1 MAGSDEITGRILP
14 ERSNTRKNGAIGK
27 TLAQAGHALIVRD
40 HMALELLPVAALI
53 MRYRP
58 YAGRPPP
65 EEFMNDASMAQP
77 PREDIDGQAPAD
89 AARTLSA
96 LPPDEI
102 QALLA
107 QMPHDEALAVAA
119 QLSGAATAQAHD
131 ANAAAAAADIDAR
144 IDELIMP
151 APAILASTQTAAEA
165 VAFLVHSEAVAEI
178 TYIFVVDDEKLVG
191 VVGMRDLVLAKPG
204 QRLAEIMVAEPF
216 AFESG
221 TGIDAAV
228 RAALA
233 RHYPVYPVIDDE
245 GRLLGSVRGWQLFQR
260 VVVEVTGQAGA
271 QVGVSR
277 EEQVTTPILGAFRMR
292 HPWLQVNL
300 LTAFA
305 AAFVVGLFEDTI
317 TQIVALAA
325 FLPVLAGQ
333 SGNTGCQALA
343 ITLRGL
349 TLGQLDEYPVRK
361 LLRKEILLGALNGFV
376 VGIVAGIAMW
386 LYASMS
392 GEANAMML
400 GVVILVAMLGACTGS
415 GIFGVVVPLTLKRLG
430 ADPAMASSIFLTTFT
445 DILGMGLMLFLA
457 SSILL

>member
-1 MAGSDEITGRILP
+1 MNEDTIQPSP
-14 ERSNTRKNGAIGK
+14 
-27 TLAQAGHALIVRD
+27 RD
-40 HMALELLPVAALI
+40 A
-53 MRYRP
+53 
-58 YAGRPPP
+58 
-65 EEFMNDASMAQP
+65 
-77 PREDIDGQAPAD
+77 IDGQTPAE
-89 AARTLSA
+89 AAHTLGGLA
-96 LPPDEI
+96 PDEI

-119 QLSGAATAQAHD
+119 QLPGAATAA
-131 ANAAAAAADIDAR
+131 ANDDSTAAAAADIDAP
-144 IDELIMP
+144 IDELLLA
-151 APAILASTQTAAEA
+151 APAVLTSTHTAAEA
-165 VAFLVHSEAVAEI
+165 VAFLVQSEAVSEI

-191 VVGMRDLVLAKPG
+191 VVGMRDIVLARPG
-204 QRLAEIMVAEPF
+204 QTLAQIMVAEPF
-216 AFESG
+216 AFQSG
-221 TGIDAAV
+221 TGIAAAV

-233 RHYPVYPVIDDE
+233 RHYPIYPVLDAQ
-245 GRLLGSVRGWQLFQR
+245 GRLIGCVRGWQLFQR

-277 EEQVTTPILGAFRMR
+277 EESVTTSILGAFRLR

-305 AAFVVGLFEDTI
+305 AAFVVGMFEDTI

-349 TLGQLDEYPVRK
+349 TLGQLDDFPVRR
-361 LLRKEILLGALNGFV
+361 LLRKEILLGALNGLV
-376 VGIVAGIAMW
+376 VGLVAGLAMW
-386 LYASMS
+386 LYATMS

-400 GVVILVAMLGACTGS
+400 GAVITVAMVGACIGS
-415 GIFGVVVPLTLKRLG
+415 GLFGVVVPLTLKRFG

-457 SSILL
+457 RAVLL